1 MDVAGEAAAQHY
13 GQPSQRSMPDA
24 PVLRPAPSA
33 ASWRH
38 MHASHQRQMSSS
50 SMSSASDVGAWIQQ
64 PMQQSYGG
72 QYSIDPSLLS
82 QMSQMQDVQH
92 TQHAQHVQYAQHSQ
106 HAQLQPPPLHRC
118 TSTSSVSSQM
128 SNPFEYGF
136 DVPSD
141 ASISDLEGYD
151 FGFGGSFGGN
161 SNTLHNGTGD
171 NMLPAQLLNMPQ
183 QGQRSLSTGAVLT
196 VGSMSVDP
204 NMFRPKDRATS
215 LGGAGL
221 AIDPNV
227 LMQGTADDLATAKP
241 KRKAPTAS
249 HPVESAQAGKPMT
262 KSISNVSAA
271 SGAVTTEDED
281 DGVAGGRKSSHAR
294 KQKPNHIPR
303 PRNAFILF
311 RKHVV
316 DAKLIPASVEIRH
329 QNVSVI
335 VAKMWAEASQ
345 EQKEEFNE
353 LARIEKEEHQ
363 KK

>member
-13 GQPSQRSMPDA
+13 GQPFQRSMPNA

-50 SMSSASDVGAWIQQ
+50 SMSSASDAGSWMQQ

-72 QYSIDPSLLS
+72 QYSIDPSLVA
-82 QMSQMQDVQH
+82 QMSQSQLNQH
-92 TQHAQHVQYAQHSQ
+92 IQHAQHAQYSQ
-106 HAQLQPPPLHRC
+106 HAQLQPPPLHRR

-136 DVPSD
+136 DMPSD

-161 SNTLHNGTGD
+161 GSILHNGAGD

-183 QGQRSLSTGAVLT
+183 QGQRSFSTGAVPT
-196 VGSMSVDP
+196 VGSTSVDP

-249 HPVESAQAGKPMT
+249 HPVESARAPRPKNR
-262 KSISNVSAA
+262 SISNVSAA
-271 SGAVTTEDED
+271 SGAVTSEDED
-281 DGVAGGRKSSHAR
+281 GGVAGGRKSSHAR